1 MFQDVG
7 TATWITSVLVLG
19 ICAWIAIVDVRRWQQ
34 RQQVRAGLKRLF
46 LWAAAAVFAFWVA
59 QAWSNSSSVPHASTT
74 GPVIS
79 VQKAL
84 YHGDREGMIACVQD
98 CKSVLLNFD
107 PEATKAV
114 REWPPGTPLKIG
126 FLDERKEVYPNVF
139 GFEVVDVWDAA
150 GNAQFYHFDTSYH
163 PVRLILLGMDA
174 LILIL
179 CGVLC
184 SRLAEAELDPED
196 AALAAAEAE
205 PAQTATPAAYRKRE
219 RPVFNFASAR
229 DGAEPAD

>member
-1 MFQDVG
+1 MLQDVG
-7 TATWITSVLVLG
+7 TVTGITSILVLG
-19 ICAWIAIVDVRRWQQ
+19 ICAWVAIVDVRRWQQ
-34 RQQVRAGLKRLF
+34 RLPVRAGLKRLF
-46 LWAAAAVFAFWVA
+46 LWAGAAVFVFWIA
-59 QAWSNSSSVPHASTT
+59 QALSNTSGVPHASTT

-114 REWPPGTPLKIG
+114 REYPPGTPFKIG

-139 GFEVVDVWDAA
+139 GFEVVDVWDAS
-150 GNAQFYHFDTSYH
+150 GNAEYYHFDTSYH

-184 SRLAEAELDPED
+184 TRLAEAELDPED
-196 AALAAAEAE
+196 AALAAAETE
-205 PAQTATPAAYRKRE
+205 PALAAAPPAYRRRE